1 VGTDAFFV
9 AFRIPNLL
17 RRLFAEGAFSQAFV
31 PVISEYRSQRSPEEV
46 RELVSSVSG
55 SLGLAV
61 LVASA
66 VGAVAAPLLIVI
78 FAPGFLEQP
87 EKFDLAAGMLRIT
100 FPYLFFVSLTA
111 LAGGILNAHD
121 RFGVPA
127 VTPIFLNLAMILAA
141 VWLAPRMEQPVVAL
155 AWGVF
160 AGGVVQLL
168 FQLPFLWRHRLLVR
182 PRLGFRHEGVRR
194 ILRLMLPAIFGV
206 SVGQISLLLD
216 TLLASFLE
224 TGSVS
229 WLYYSDR
236 LMEFPLGVFG
246 IALGTVILPSLA
258 RRHAEGASEQ
268 FSATVD
274 WALRWVL
281 LLGLPATVAL
291 AFLAAPLLSTLFQHG
306 EFSASDVYMAQ
317 LSLVAFSLGLVG
329 FMSVKVLAPAFYARQ
344 DIRTPVRIAV
354 VALVANMAMNLM
366 LIFPLAHAGLAL
378 ATSLASFINAGLLYR
393 LLVRQGVYRP
403 SPGWGGFAVRIA
415 LANLALGLLLAY
427 GPPDI
432 GAWTR
437 ASSRQR
443 LLDLAMWVG
452 AGMAA
457 YLIALLLLGF
467 RKRDLLPAART

>member
-1 VGTDAFFV
+1 
-9 AFRIPNLL
+9 
-17 RRLFAEGAFSQAFV
+17 V
-31 PVISEYRSQRSPEEV
+31 PVISEYRTRRSPQEV

-55 SLGLAV
+55 TLGLAV
-61 LVASA
+61 LIASA
-66 VGAVAAPLLIVI
+66 VGVLAAPILILV

-87 EKFDLAAGMLRIT
+87 EKFDLAAGMLRVT

-111 LAGGILNAHD
+111 LAGGILNAYD
-121 RFGVPA
+121 RFAVPA
-127 VTPIFLNLAMILAA
+127 VTPIFLNLAMIAAA

-160 AGGVVQLL
+160 AGGAVQLL
-168 FQLPFLWRHRLLVR
+168 FQLPFLWRRGMLVR
-182 PRLGFRHEGVRR
+182 PRLGLRHEGVRR
-194 ILRLMLPAIFGV
+194 VLRLMLPAIFGV

-258 RRHAEGASEQ
+258 RRHAEGATEH

-281 LLGLPATVAL
+281 LLGLPASVSLAL
-291 AFLAAPLLSTLFQHG
+291 LSAPLLSTLFQHG

-317 LSLVAFSLGLVG
+317 LSLVAFSLGLVA
-329 FMSVKVLAPAFYARQ
+329 FMAVKVLAPAFYARQ
-344 DIRTPVRIAV
+344 DTRTPVRVAV

-378 ATSLASFINAGLLYR
+378 ATSLAGFINAGFLYR
-393 LLVRQGVYRP
+393 ILLRQGVYRP
-403 SPGWGGFAVRIA
+403 SPGWGWFSVRLA
-415 LANLALGLLLAY
+415 LANLVLGLLLAY
-427 GPPDI
+427 GPPSI
-432 GAWTR
+432 AVWTH
-437 ASSRQR
+437 ATSRWR
-443 LLDLAMWVG
+443 LLELAVWVG

-457 YLIALLLLGF
+457 YLGALLLLGF